1 MSITLLIQHSGF
13 PLVAFEA
20 VHPVPRVE
28 TTAEGEAPLQA
39 VFSHP
44 TGEHAGLDRNMHAR

>member
-1 MSITLLIQHSGF
+1 MSKFVSSRA
-13 PLVAFEA
+13 PLPVAFEA

-39 VFSHP
+39 VFPHP
-44 TGEHAGLDRNMHAR
+44 SGEEAGLP

>member
-1 MSITLLIQHSGF
+1 MTLLIQHSGF
-13 PLVAFEA
+13 PPVAFEA

-44 TGEHAGLDRNMHAR
+44 TGEQAGLDRNMHAI